1 MVSHLALESTRI
13 KIDND
18 VFSIQEYISTT
29 CIICQNIVT
38 KTEDLYFLS
47 VSVKILDFEQN
58 IINSISQ
65 KRVFF
70 KVTKCTKCS
79 AVCDMIQERI
89 YQRFPKI
96 LVIHPSQS
104 PDITSIWNNFPLYLF
119 LENTQYK
126 LFAII
131 SLKMRHYISITRSMH
146 NPDEWVLFDDDRINY
161 LITSKNIYEYSKI
174 PYLLFYETI

>member
-1 MVSHLALESTRI
+1 MVLNLASESTCI

-47 VSVKILDFEQN
+47 VSVKILDFEQI
-58 IINSISQ
+58 IINSIKK
-65 KRVFF
+65 KRVFT
-70 KVTKCTKCS
+70 KANKCTKCN
-79 AVCDMIQERI
+79 ALCDMIQERI
-89 YQRFPKI
+89 YKKFPKI
-96 LVIHPSQS
+96 LVIHPSQR
-104 PDITSIWNNFPLYLF
+104 PDITNIWNNFPIYLF
-119 LENTQYK
+119 LENKHYK

-131 SLKMRHYISITRSMH
+131 SLKQRHYIAITRSMH

-161 LITSKNIYEYSKI
+161 LVTSKNIYEYSEI